1 MKKLVVGIL
10 AHVDAGK
17 TTLSESMLYVS
28 GKTQRLGR
36 VDKKD
41 AYLDTHTLEKER
53 GITIFS
59 KQALLDVGDAEIT
72 LLDTPGHVDFS
83 AEMERTLQVLD
94 YAVLVVSGA
103 DGVQGHTATLWQLLS
118 AYQIPVFIFVNK
130 MDQPG
135 TQQKELLAELQL
147 QLKANIV
154 DFTRSDHHFYE
165 ELSFCDEALMDSYLA
180 QDTIE
185 DGQIRA
191 AIAQRQVFPCY
202 FGSALKL
209 EGVIEFLQGLG
220 RFTAMP
226 AYPENFGARVFK
238 ISRDEQGSR
247 LAHLKIT
254 GGRLRVRDLVKS
266 VAWEEKVNQIRIYSG
281 ENFTSVDEVGP
292 GSICAVTGLTQARA
306 GEGVGFE
313 RRSRPPI
320 LEPVLAYTISLPN
333 GVDPPAVLPLL
344 WQLEEEKPELRIVWD
359 ERLQEIQAQVMG
371 DVQVEVLQSL
381 IAERFGLEV
390 SFDAGQ
396 ILYKESIV
404 NSVEGVGHFEPLRH
418 YAEVHLLL
426 EPAERGSGLHFAL
439 DCSEDVL
446 ARNWQRQV
454 LTHLE
459 EKAHKGVLTGSEIT
473 DIQITLVAGRAHNTH
488 TQGGDFREATYRAR
502 RQGLKEAESILLEP
516 WYQFTLEL
524 PEKMVGRAI
533 TDIERMFG
541 IWEIAK
547 SDREMTV
554 LCGSAPVVT
563 MRNYHKEVAS
573 FTKGLG
579 RLSLRLAGYQKCH
592 NAEEVV
598 ERIGYDSERD
608 VENPT
613 GSIFC
618 SRGTGF
624 FVPWHEVKG
633 HMHVAAYLAEDIP
646 EIDLDSPLPQT
657 PGDFDFAEGDYPF
670 LQTTKNQGKRIGWNR
685 RQLAPEERYE
695 PPKPI
700 VPPKTKETYLLVDGY
715 NVIHAWPELKELA
728 ESHLDAA
735 RARLLD
741 ALSSYQG
748 VKNWQVIVV
757 FDAYAV
763 SGRREELE
771 RYHNIYVVFTK
782 EAQTADQYIEK
793 FAYDHRKEYDIVVA
807 TSDALQQVI
816 IRGAG
821 SQLLSARELKEE
833 IEIVY
838 EQAKQS
844 YQGRQRLRRTN
855 LEEVL
860 SSDVKKQMDDLT

>member
-135 TQQKELLAELQL
+135 TQQEELLAELQL
-147 QLKANIV
+147 QLKANII

-165 ELSFCDEALMDSYLA
+165 ELSFCDEALLDSYLA

-185 DGQIRA
+185 DGQIRV
-191 AIAQRQVFPCY
+191 AIAKRQVFPCY

-238 ISRDEQGSR
+238 ISRDGQGNR

-254 GGRLRVRDLVKS
+254 GGRLRVRDLVES

-281 ENFTSVDEVGP
+281 EKFTSVDEVGP

-313 RRSRPPI
+313 RKSRPPI
-320 LEPVLAYTISLPN
+320 LEPVLAYTISLPL

-381 IAERFGLEV
+381 IAERFDLEV

-396 ILYKESIV
+396 ILYKETIV

-488 TQGGDFREATYRAR
+488 TQGGDFREATYRAL

-624 FVPWHEVKG
+624 FVPWH
-633 HMHVAAYLAEDIP
+633 
-646 EIDLDSPLPQT
+646 
-657 PGDFDFAEGDYPF
+657 
-670 LQTTKNQGKRIGWNR
+670 
-685 RQLAPEERYE
+685 
-695 PPKPI
+695 
-700 VPPKTKETYLLVDGY
+700 
-715 NVIHAWPELKELA
+715 
-728 ESHLDAA
+728 
-735 RARLLD
+735 
-741 ALSSYQG
+741 
-748 VKNWQVIVV
+748 
-757 FDAYAV
+757 
-763 SGRREELE
+763 
-771 RYHNIYVVFTK
+771 
-782 EAQTADQYIEK
+782 
-793 FAYDHRKEYDIVVA
+793 
-807 TSDALQQVI
+807 
-816 IRGAG
+816 
-821 SQLLSARELKEE
+821 
-833 IEIVY
+833 
-838 EQAKQS
+838 
-844 YQGRQRLRRTN
+844 
-855 LEEVL
+855 
-860 SSDVKKQMDDLT
+860 